1 MLVQRAW
8 HRQLS
13 GDLYVVQ
20 KPYAM
25 FGGNVAT
32 HGSPYAYDT
41 NVPLMLFGTR
51 WIRPG
56 RSPGYAE
63 VVDLAPTLAYLLET
77 RPPSASEG
85 RVLGEI
91 LRADPPAATT
101 PAGAKSAN

>member
-25 FGGNVAT
+25 FGSNVAT
-32 HGSPYAYDT
+32 HGSPYAYDA
-41 NVPLMLFGTR
+41 NVPLMLFGPR

-56 RSPGYAE
+56 PSANYAE

-77 RPPSASEG
+77 RVPSASEG
-85 RVLGEI
+85 RVLAEI
-91 LRADPPAATT
+91 LRPGTAVIATPQAAKPAR
-101 PAGAKSAN
+101 